1 MSAGDERRPRGLAA
15 FATLF
20 FADFLGAAV
29 FDFGKARVR
38 VMMIRSGRSN
48 IS

>member
-1 MSAGDERRPRGLAA
+1 MSAGDERRPRGLVA

-20 FADFLGAAV
+20 FADFLGAV

-38 VMMIRSGRSN
+38 VMMIGSGRSN